1 MAELNGEKFPTLK
14 EHLKQIGEAFQF
26 PVFSD
31 HDTPNLDAYLDWI
44 TDLSWLHTQELVL
57 IIQNFKLFLRD
68 DSKAKNEIIE
78 DFNEVVLPWWEKEVG
93 QYVVGGKAKPFSIY
107 FVD

>member
-1 MAELNGEKFPTLK
+1 MAELNGEKIPTIK
-14 EHLKQIGEAFQF
+14 EYLEQIGKAFQF

-44 TDLSWLHTQELVL
+44 TDLSWLHAQEFIL

-78 DFNEVVLPWWEKEVG
+78 DLKKLCFL
-93 QYVVGGKAKPFSIY
+93 GGKKR
-107 FVD
+107 